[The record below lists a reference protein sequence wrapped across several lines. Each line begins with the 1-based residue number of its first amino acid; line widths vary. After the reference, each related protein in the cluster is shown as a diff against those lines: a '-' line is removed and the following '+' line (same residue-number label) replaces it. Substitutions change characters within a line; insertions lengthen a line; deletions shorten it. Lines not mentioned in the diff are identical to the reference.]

1 MTVMRQEE
9 VKRTERRQDPIA
21 KRLLC
26 VLAGHLYAAFLV
38 SCLLV
43 DLRSNAANVTDPR
56 SGPVYIAVPQS
67 SPVYITGLQSGPDY
81 IAILQSGPDYIAVLQ
96 SAILQS
102 GPDYIAVLQSS
113 PVYIAV
119 LQSSPDY
126 IAILQSSPVYIAVLQ
141 SGPVYVTGLQSV
153 SGVQYGRLETNVTLV
168 CGTSPLR
175 TPVEWRLNRSL
186 VLPWHRLTSDGA
198 LVLLHVDQS
207 AQGNY
212 SCHDNDGVLLHTT
225 RLVLGYPPGL
235 LSVSCRVPSHT
246 LVRCSWVESVKT
258 FLPSQYHAFYR
269 GIHQE
274 WMPCVIGPAL
284 RSCDITSPSFW
295 QAYHLLNITAAN
307 PLGSTPTVK
316 QIRLH
321 ELLKPDPPES
331 VSIEEVEGS
340 PTRLVVNWNN
350 PSSWP
355 IQLAFP
361 LKYEVRYRPL
371 GSGHWSQLETSENS
385 VLIVDALAGYL
396 HQVQVRAQD
405 GVNSDSKWSDWT
417 PLLLAMP
424 WRDKCGGGGGGGGA
438 KRSGSGG
445 LAQISA
451 ALVRTGNNGSL
462 CLQPSRHGNHA

>member
-1 MTVMRQEE
+1 MASV
-9 VKRTERRQDPIA
+9 A
-21 KRLLC
+21 
-26 VLAGHLYAAFLV
+26 AAFGMF
-38 SCLLV
+38 SCKTLKKKEKNLK
-43 DLRSNAANVTDPR
+43 DRWKNLKHQPPLAE
-56 SGPVYIAVPQS
+56 
-67 SPVYITGLQSGPDY
+67 
-81 IAILQSGPDYIAVLQ
+81 AVLRDHVTQ
-96 SAILQS
+96 LCY
-102 GPDYIAVLQSS
+102 YIKRINL
-113 PVYIAV
+113 
-119 LQSSPDY
+119 L
-126 IAILQSSPVYIAVLQ
+126 
-141 SGPVYVTGLQSV
+141 

-331 VSIEEVEGS
+331 VLIEEVEGS

-424 WRDKCGGGGGGGGA
+424 WRAFTSPEPTAEPFPGELFPENDFPVDTKSETSTTKSQNDTKGEDGNLGLVILLVLFSVVILTIIVSLILTMWVRQ
-438 KRSGSGG
+438 KRRDHVTKQELTSM
-445 LAQISA
+445 
-451 ALVRTGNNGSL
+451 VKMKSL
-462 CLQPSRHGNHA
+462 PV